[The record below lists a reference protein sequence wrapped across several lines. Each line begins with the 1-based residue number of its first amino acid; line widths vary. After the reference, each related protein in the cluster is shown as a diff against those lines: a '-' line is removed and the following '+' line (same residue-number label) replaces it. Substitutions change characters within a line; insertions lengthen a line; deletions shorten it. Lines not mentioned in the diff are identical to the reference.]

1 MLIFDDTNGQ
11 SGAKERDR
19 LDAMLAVGSEFMT
32 SSDDESTIKK
42 SGEFIRIEKESNDAL
57 PRFVLLHETTSVFDG
72 SWRAVPGYEL
82 RAAAGDLASLKLR
95 KRSRLYMSEIDPTSG
110 DLPFREINGYKT
122 QTRIPRHYG
131 GGGEGKHPSS
141 LDAMRET
148 AYTMQAGKRR
158 LFPTGDGKLVLVR
171 EVHNPGDPRHFN
183 DAMGRLEYS
192 PQLHTKRSGLRAARV
207 EVVELD
213 PTSGKDATKPL
224 FTFDVHSGLSF
235 QPSPKTFTD
244 ARRLTTDMYSGDV
257 GAPGYV
263 YAAFSGVLFGS
274 ALGVVDHLVPT
285 GGDASDTYAIAEP
298 ARARRPDGRG
308 EYTSIIAV
316 FPAPDDVYDSRGSG
330 PYRLTCKRTTPD
342 GGVALNKITFPPLP
356 HLPQHY
362 LAARG
367 MCLYRL
373 SPTRVVLNVLV
384 HLMQFGA
391 DGIRDAS
398 VGDSFLMWSDN
409 NGESW
414 TYRPAAPGWIGI
426 GPYGGM
432 LVRDA
437 NSLLAFSW
445 WKGYG
450 EEQIEVHEVTSTG
463 TTRIATL
470 TGAAFSSGLMQ
481 AGYWE
486 RIVPYIPTGFGGAV
500 YRKTTAGKKKRL
512 WMQFD
517 PEWYYGQE
525 RTYVRNYPGSRPMV
539 MVSDDNGLTW
549 SRRFLPSVWAFR
561 VGFVVSID
569 ESTLAVPI
577 YSARKA
583 RGMPI
588 VATIYTSKNGGD
600 TWRASG
606 AQITLCAETRVD
618 GQIVFGAQYLNRYG
632 EVKYEQDL
640 DSSATEFNRGELL
653 PMVALRNADGKVLPA
668 NPARPWMND
677 YRFKEPDYG

>member
-42 SGEFIRIEKESNDAL
+42 SGEFIRIEKEPNDTL
-57 PRFVLLHETTSVFDG
+57 PRFVLPHETTSVFNEA
-72 SWRAVPGYEL
+72 WRAVSGYEL
-82 RAAAGDLASLKLR
+82 REAAGNLAALKLR
-95 KRSRLYMSEIDPTSG
+95 KRSRLYVSEIDLTNG
-110 DLPFREINGYKT
+110 DLPFREIRGYKT

-131 GGGEGKHPSS
+131 YGGDGRHPSS
-141 LDAMRET
+141 LDAMREA

-158 LFPTGDGKLVLVR
+158 LFPTGDGKLFLVR

-183 DAMGRLEYS
+183 DSVGRLESY
-192 PQLHTKRSGLRAARV
+192 PQLHSKRSGLRAARV

-213 PTSGKDATKPL
+213 PTSGKDAAKPL

-235 QPSPKTFTD
+235 QPSPKTFSG
-244 ARRLTTDMYSGDV
+244 ARRLTTDIYSGAI
-257 GAPGYV
+257 GEPGYV
-263 YAAFSGVLFGS
+263 YAAFSGVLYGS
-274 ALGVVDHLVPT
+274 ALGVVDNLVPT

-298 ARARRPDGRG
+298 ARARHTDGK

-356 HLPQHY
+356 HLPGHY

-391 DGIRDAS
+391 DGIRDAD
-398 VGDSFLMWSDN
+398 VGDSFFMWSDD
-409 NGESW
+409 NGRSW

-426 GPYGGM
+426 GPYGGV

-463 TTRIATL
+463 TARIAVLAGT
-470 TGAAFSSGLMQ
+470 AFSSGLME
-481 AGYWE
+481 AGWWE

-500 YRKTTAGKKKRL
+500 YRKTTTGKKKRL

-517 PEWYYGQE
+517 PEWYYAQE
-525 RTYVRNYPGSRPMV
+525 KTYVRNYPGSRPML

-561 VGFVVSID
+561 VGFVVSVD
-569 ESTLAVPI
+569 ESTLAVPV
-577 YSARKA
+577 YSARET
-583 RGMPI
+583 RGGAI
-588 VATIYTSKNGGD
+588 VATIYISKNGGD
-600 TWRASG
+600 TWGASG
-606 AQITLCAETRVD
+606 AQITLPSETYVD
-618 GQIVFGAQYLNRYG
+618 GRIVFGERYMNSHG
-632 EVKYEQDL
+632 EWKYEQDL
-640 DSSATEFNRGELL
+640 DSSVTEFNRGELL
-653 PMVALRNADGKVLPA
+653 PMIALRNADGKILPA

-677 YRFKEPDYG
+677 YRFKEPNYG